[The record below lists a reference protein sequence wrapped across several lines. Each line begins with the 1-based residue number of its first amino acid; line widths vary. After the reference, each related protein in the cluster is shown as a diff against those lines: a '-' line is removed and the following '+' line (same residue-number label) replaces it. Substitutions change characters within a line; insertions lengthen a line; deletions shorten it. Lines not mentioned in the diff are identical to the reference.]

1 MINRLKSSTL
11 SEFVDAKTSAMIL
24 RVFVAFFMI
33 YGHGFGKV
41 MTVINGF
48 GDDFQFLNFL
58 GLGPE
63 ISFILAAL
71 AEGVFAFF
79 ILIGFWTRL
88 SSLILVINM
97 AVAIFMFHIPRGDAF
112 GGFETAAMY
121 LVAFIVIFLLGP
133 GKFSV
138 DKGS

>member
-1 MINRLKSSTL
+1 MLKSLKSSTL
-11 SEFVDAKTSAMIL
+11 SEFVDAKTSAAIF
-24 RVFVAFFMI
+24 RIFIAFFMI
-33 YGHGFGKV
+33 YLHGFGKV
-41 MTVINGF
+41 MNVLSGF

-63 ISFILAAL
+63 ISFTLAAL

-88 SSLILVINM
+88 SSLILIINM

-112 GGFETAAMY
+112 GDFEIAALY
-121 LVAFIVIFLLGP
+121 LLAFVIIFLMGP
-133 GKFSV
+133 GKFAV
-138 DKGS
+138 DK